1 MEKINENPKI
11 SSFVPLTYSRILNS
25 TPLNLKNLVENFQL
39 DIEIDAEGIPGYTKS
54 PPLPAFLSKSYDQ
67 TKPEFVYNYPPIGP
81 IPKFFEC
88 IICEQEGPHYHDI
101 NCTKPFESSL
111 YLTESGVEKYSKPAG
126 TSYKL
131 VVKKRGQKKVVS
143 LNAKSLRYPN
153 SVILKYENEN
163 KTYTNI
169 QISKNGTIN
178 IKSANFKN
186 KSLESD
192 LYSKINEVE
201 PCEIGEGYTYMI
213 FSQFNL
219 YPKEYQ
225 DKLFI
230 NLDAVHLNLWETPLF
245 KKKIGS
251 KNYFTI
257 GKIKYD
263 IEKYRYNSGTI
274 TTKSNKQTNPFIQ
287 FDIMVL
293 PFKVGVIIYKRG
305 AVQMRLTYN
314 TESMDI
320 RKENPLEINLLKDVY
335 TFLKQLF
342 EILIVNSSETN
353 FPIIVN
359 EIEKEKKGILNMV
372 DKMQPRVCHNRKGR
386 ELQPVPYS
394 FKGVCPMENYYV
406 RPEGKK
412 RPDGLYEPCCYKIKK
427 SGPDSITAIQE
438 RYRNG
443 FSEDI
448 PDPDILSAV
457 YTPGTKTIESR
468 RFKGLND
475 FTVDQLLD
483 SLEYFGY
490 IGKKSTFKKSKKKI
504 IPFEQFSYGK
514 YLLEKSIFV
523 SIPIDT
529 IRVFL
534 YFEPNGESFF
544 MNTNSEISESELSF
558 IPSLAGTVLDGYYL
572 VSSNPSYDEES
583 IFYPFDIVQFK
594 GRDVTK
600 NEYKSRFEMLLY
612 TIDIINTVPGTLTIS
627 TNFDETVITETN
639 TFLLFIPLNSTYT
652 PGKVNKRVHINIIQN
667 PYISLNVKS
676 FRGNRWKVN
685 FEGKS
690 IPETLLPQNENSIEI
705 PVVFTKDIKD
715 NDIILFKINTNKN
728 GRINHNKPLLPV
740 EKIDSHINDYTDI
753 TNMLAFIQTV

>member
-1 MEKINENPKI
+1 M
-11 SSFVPLTYSRILNS
+11 
-25 TPLNLKNLVENFQL
+25 
-39 DIEIDAEGIPGYTKS
+39 
-54 PPLPAFLSKSYDQ
+54 
-67 TKPEFVYNYPPIGP
+67 
-81 IPKFFEC
+81 
-88 IICEQEGPHYHDI
+88 
-101 NCTKPFESSL
+101 
-111 YLTESGVEKYSKPAG
+111 
-126 TSYKL
+126 
-131 VVKKRGQKKVVS
+131 
-143 LNAKSLRYPN
+143 
-153 SVILKYENEN
+153 
-163 KTYTNI
+163 
-169 QISKNGTIN
+169 
-178 IKSANFKN
+178 
-186 KSLESD
+186 
-192 LYSKINEVE
+192 
-201 PCEIGEGYTYMI
+201 
-213 FSQFNL
+213 
-219 YPKEYQ
+219 
-225 DKLFI
+225 
-230 NLDAVHLNLWETPLF
+230 
-245 KKKIGS
+245 
-251 KNYFTI
+251 
-257 GKIKYD
+257 
-263 IEKYRYNSGTI
+263 
-274 TTKSNKQTNPFIQ
+274 
-287 FDIMVL
+287 
-293 PFKVGVIIYKRG
+293 
-305 AVQMRLTYN
+305 
-314 TESMDI
+314 
-320 RKENPLEINLLKDVY
+320 
-335 TFLKQLF
+335 
-342 EILIVNSSETN
+342 
-353 FPIIVN
+353 
-359 EIEKEKKGILNMV
+359 
-372 DKMQPRVCHNRKGR
+372 
-386 ELQPVPYS
+386 
-394 FKGVCPMENYYV
+394 
-406 RPEGKK
+406 
-412 RPDGLYEPCCYKIKK
+412 
-427 SGPDSITAIQE
+427 
-438 RYRNG
+438 
-443 FSEDI
+443 
-448 PDPDILSAV
+448 
-457 YTPGTKTIESR
+457 
-468 RFKGLND
+468 
-475 FTVDQLLD
+475 
-483 SLEYFGY
+483 EYFGY

-572 VSSNPSYDEES
+572 VSSIPSYDEES